1 MKCYHM
7 TSLDRVE
14 SIYDM
19 GLVPR
24 NENNSKLIKDEKTK
38 VFFSEGYTGAIALYV
53 DFDIVYNNIK
63 NGLMELDNIDL
74 KNNILNSN
82 NLEEYLED
90 GIYLCFELGNIK
102 NERNFENGCTSK
114 IIPPELLKVVTLK
127 NLKTG
132 EIIYSRFEIIYY
144 MMSKTNIEDIL
155 YYGTTYEN
163 SPNEEVA
170 TKRIQDKVRKYYKD
184 NFERINKFKNNSYE
198 LIEISLYEFIK
209 LYLSRSNKYMSK
221 QVK

>member
-1 MKCYHM
+1 
-7 TSLDRVE
+7 
-14 SIYDM
+14 
-19 GLVPR
+19 
-24 NENNSKLIKDEKTK
+24 
-38 VFFSEGYTGAIALYV
+38 
-53 DFDIVYNNIK
+53 
-63 NGLMELDNIDL
+63 MELDNIDL

-155 YYGTTYEN
+155 YYGTVYEN
-163 SPNEEVA
+163 SPKEEVA

-209 LYLSRSNKYMSK
+209 LYLARSNKYMSK